1 MKIGR
6 TTEESFNVALG
17 AALRQ
22 VRAHWSASPE
32 CIHVEQTGLLHSPT
46 PVKPDL
52 LIHDRL
58 FPPVILECSF
68 DAGDADRDAIKRLGC
83 ETRQGRFRIHAA
95 IALHMDDYF
104 RQVQEFAIAEEL
116 LGGHPIHYAV
126 HQLLDRSG
134 QTSISET
141 RHRRWPSRGFIQGT
155 VFDLAALLPSIGLP
169 LEQVEAIGDQV
180 ARLVE
185 EAASGLEMTLS
196 TKNQERIAAHLHQ
209 RSPLKGLRTMM
220 VLWLNALLTQ
230 QRLAVSDT
238 AGVPPLDF
246 TSESYPDL
254 QQQMKTWRDINEL
267 NWNSVFEPAIEVLH
281 LASQFNPRETSRM
294 LSKLITAVLHIET
307 AQLGLH
313 ISIGAELFPK
323 LSEDRKQAAAFYTQP
338 ATAELLAGLT
348 LRQSH
353 LSEQQWSD
361 ALLFTQRHLS
371 DLACGT
377 GTLLRAG
384 YRRLAMFHE
393 QAGGTP
399 ESLRSF
405 HTSAMEGGLI
415 GTDISPIA
423 AHLTASSLAALG
435 YGDPYGDTQIGW
447 VEVGGARA
455 QTGALEYF
463 TTPQIVDLFH
473 VGSGQST
480 GNGNGEANSVTV
492 QDGSIDWIMM
502 NPPYSRTRG
511 GQSVFDI
518 AGLSDQERKACQ
530 KRWRD
535 LVKHEPVNKQA
546 GLAASFLD
554 LARLKCKPGGR
565 IGFVLPLSAAF
576 AESWSVTRRMIEEEF
591 EEILV
596 LAVASGQALGKQAL
610 SADTQMEEMLLI
622 ATKRKH
628 GTSDSTEQI
637 QCVTLRAPVVRVGE
651 AAEMARA
658 IQLSIDS
665 LDDST
670 KSYPVQVGEDEIGQV
685 YAFDIRHA
693 GAPWNALGVLHADLA
708 LAANALLDG
717 HLIFNGESMEI
728 GVPMTTI
735 GELFTIGPTHDLIGH
750 LAGRDP
756 RGAFELNPV
765 FDHVDAIGPDRAL
778 WKADSS
784 TQTQLMIH
792 LTHKGSAPKSVGSK
806 KQRDAMRQHRSTLF
820 YARNMR
826 WTSQA
831 LLAAITH
838 YRGMGGRAWASL
850 QHEDEHLCKCFAL
863 WANSTLGFL
872 IHWTQGQRTQSGRST
887 AQMKALSNIPCP
899 QLDLIPAHKLKH
911 ASMVFDELSK
921 EKFRPACQAHTDPV
935 RKKIDHVVAE
945 MLGIDSDQTA
955 EMIRTLRWLWCN
967 EPSVHG
973 QNREAITQLKR

>member
-1 MKIGR
+1 MVFGR

-17 AALRQ
+17 QALRQ
-22 VRAHWSASPE
+22 TRAHWSASPE
-32 CIHVEQTGLLHSPT
+32 SIRVEQTGLLHSPT

-52 LIHDRL
+52 LIHDGL

-68 DAGDADRDAIKRLGC
+68 DARDADRDAVNRLGC
-83 ETRQGRFRIHAA
+83 ETRQGRYRIHAS
-95 IALHMDDYF
+95 IALHVDDCF
-104 RQVQEFAIAEEL
+104 REVQEFAIAEEL
-116 LGGHPIHYAV
+116 LGGHPIQYAV

-134 QTSISET
+134 QISISDT
-141 RHRRWPSRGFIQGT
+141 YYRRWPHRGFIEGT
-155 VFDLAALLPSIGLP
+155 VFDLAALLPSVGLP
-169 LEQVEAIGDQV
+169 LEQVEEIGDQV

-196 TKNQERIAAHLHQ
+196 AKNQERIAVHLHQ

-230 QRLAVSDT
+230 QRLAASDT

-254 QQQMKTWRDINEL
+254 QQQMKTWRGINDL

-281 LASQFNPRETSRM
+281 LASQFDPGETSRM

-348 LRQSH
+348 LRP
-353 LSEQQWSD
+353 EPDWED
-361 ALLFTQRHLS
+361 ATLFKRRHLS

-384 YRRLAMFHE
+384 YRRIAMFHE

-399 ESLRSF
+399 DSLRIF
-405 HTSAMEGGLI
+405 HASAMEGGLI

-473 VGSGQST
+473 IGSGQST

-492 QDGSIDWIMM
+492 PDGSIDWILM

-518 AGLSDQERKACQ
+518 AGLSDHERKACQ

-535 LVKHEPVNKQA
+535 LVKHEPVKNQA
-546 GLAASFLD
+546 GLAASFLA
-554 LARLKCKPGGR
+554 LARQKCKPGGR

-596 LAVASGQALGKQAL
+596 LAVASGQALSKQAL

-622 ATKRKH
+622 ATKRKQ
-628 GTSDSTEQI
+628 GRGASEGIEQI
-637 QCVTLRAPVVRVGE
+637 RCVTLREPVVRVGE
-651 AAEMARA
+651 AGEVARA
-658 IQLSIDS
+658 IQTSLGS
-665 LDDST
+665 LDEST
-670 KSYPVQVGEDEIGQV
+670 KSYPVRVGEDEIGQV
-685 YAFDIRHA
+685 YTFEIRNG
-693 GAPWNALGVLHADLA
+693 GAPWNALGVVHADLA
-708 LAANALLDG
+708 LAANALIEGYLV
-717 HLIFNGESMEI
+717 FNGASVEI
-728 GVPMTTI
+728 GLPMTTI
-735 GELFTIGPTHDLIGH
+735 GELFTVGPTHDLIGH
-750 LAGRDP
+750 LAGGDP

-765 FDHVDAIGPDRAL
+765 FDPVDAIGPDRAL

-784 TQTQLMIH
+784 TQTQLMVH
-792 LTHKGSAPKSVGSK
+792 LTHKGSAPKNVGSE
-806 KQRDAMRQHRSTLF
+806 KQREAMRQCRSTLF

-831 LLAAITH
+831 LLAATTH
-838 YRGMGGRAWASL
+838 YRGMGGPTWTSL
-850 QHEDEHLCKCFAL
+850 IHDDENLCKCFAL

-872 IHWTQGQRTQSGRST
+872 IHWTQGQRTHSGRSRT
-887 AQMKALSNIPCP
+887 QVKALSAIPCP
-899 QLDLIPAHKLKH
+899 DLIQISNAKRNLACK
-911 ASMVFDELSK
+911 VFDQISQETL
-921 EKFRPACQAHTDPV
+921 RPACQAHDDKV
-935 RKKIDHVVAE
+935 RKKIDRAVLE
-945 MLGIDSDQTA
+945 MLNLDHDKISKTVN
-955 EMIRTLRWLWCN
+955 ILRWIWCN

-973 QNREAITQLKR
+973 QNRKALALLGIVK